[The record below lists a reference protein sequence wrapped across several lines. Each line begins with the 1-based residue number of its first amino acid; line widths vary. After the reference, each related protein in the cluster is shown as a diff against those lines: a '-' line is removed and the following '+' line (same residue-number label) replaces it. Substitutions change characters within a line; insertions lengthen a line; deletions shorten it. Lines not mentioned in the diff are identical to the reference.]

1 MRVLIT
7 TSSGLGHVLPMVPLA
22 HALRGRGHDVLWAT
36 GPDAQPWVR
45 GAGLRALT
53 AGLNRSDARHELQ
66 QRHPE
71 LRTMSGEEIP
81 DLVFPKMFGGIC
93 APAMFADLL
102 PLAKDWSPRLVVHDA
117 AELAGPVVA
126 AALGVPSVTKSFGAL
141 TPRHRVA
148 AASDEVAPLWR
159 SVGLPPPP
167 YAGSYEQ
174 LYLDVYP
181 PGMQPPLPA
190 YVGRSQPMRPVAY
203 DLPEEA
209 NSSGGSGRQADG
221 IPLAHGF
228 EDRPLVYLTMGTVFS
243 DPLALRRIVNRLAS
257 LEIRLLVTVGPVG
270 NPDDMGD
277 QPPNVR
283 IERYVAQTLVL
294 PLCQAVISHGGS
306 GTMLQTLSLGL
317 PQLCLPH
324 AADQFMN
331 AEAIAASGAGLALV
345 PTEADSDSIADAAL
359 RLLDEPSF
367 RECAMRQG
375 QEIALMPGPQD
386 VVAVLEGLT

>member
-1 MRVLIT
+1 VRVLIT

-22 HALRGRGHDVLWAT
+22 HALRDRGHDVLWAT

-45 GAGLRALT
+45 GAGLRAFT

-71 LRTMSGEEIP
+71 LRTMPGEEIP

-159 SVGLPPPP
+159 SVGLQPPP
-167 YAGSYEQ
+167 YAGCYEQ

-181 PGMQPPLPA
+181 PGMQPPLPQ

-209 NSSGGSGRQADG
+209 TGSRGSGTKPDG

-257 LEIRLLVTVGPVG
+257 LEIRLLVTVGPAG
-270 NPDDMGD
+270 NPAEMGA

-283 IERYVAQTLVL
+283 IERYIAQTLVL
-294 PLCQAVISHGGS
+294 PLCEVVISHGGS
-306 GTMLQTLSLGL
+306 GTMLQTLALGL
-317 PQLCLPH
+317 PQLCLPR
-324 AADQFMN
+324 AADQFLN
-331 AEAIAASGAGLALV
+331 AAAVTRAGAGLALV
-345 PTEADSDSIADAAL
+345 PAEAGGQAIAAAAI

>member
-1 MRVLIT
+1 VRVLIT

-22 HALRGRGHDVLWAT
+22 HALRDCGHDVLWAT
-36 GPDAQPWVR
+36 GPDAHPWVR

-167 YAGSYEQ
+167 FAGSYEQ

-345 PTEADSDSIADAAL
+345 PTEADSDSIAAAAL